1 MLKIAEYRKVLGED
15 GKSIRREKID
25 LKELE
30 KFNYIYDEFNECWTK
45 EYDNTYEVSIFKD
58 KTMIG
63 NTFDE
68 DEYIRDFNIKE
79 KDIPDLIQAGLV
91 EKVSDDRQCQN

>member
-1 MLKIAEYRKVLGED
+1 MLKIKDEVC
-15 GKSIRREKID
+15 

-30 KFNYIYDEFNECWTK
+30 KFNYIYDDFNECWTK
-45 EYDNTYEVSIFKD
+45 EYDNTHEVSIFKN

-68 DEYIRDFNIKE
+68 DEYIRDFDIKE

-91 EKVSDDRQCQN
+91 EKLKE

>member
-1 MLKIAEYRKVLGED
+1 MLKIKDEV
-15 GKSIRREKID
+15 D

-30 KFNYIYDEFNECWTK
+30 KLKYLYDDFNECWTK
-45 EYDNTYEVSIFKD
+45 EYDTTYEVSIFKD

-68 DEYIRDFNIKE
+68 DEYIREFEVKE
-79 KDIPDLIQAGLV
+79 KDIPDLIQANLV
-91 EKVSDDRQCQN
+91 EKVSDR

>member
-1 MLKIAEYRKVLGED
+1 MLKIKDEV
-15 GKSIRREKID
+15 D

-45 EYDNTYEVSIFKD
+45 EYDITYEVSIFKD

-63 NTFDE
+63 NSFDE
-68 DEYIRDFNIKE
+68 DEYIRDFEVKE
-79 KDIPDLIQAGLV
+79 EDIPDLIESNLV
-91 EKVSDDRQCQN
+91 EKVSDK

>member
-1 MLKIAEYRKVLGED
+1 MLKITEYRNVLGED
-15 GKSIRREKID
+15 GKSIKREKID

-30 KFNYIYDEFNECWTK
+30 KFNYLYDNFNECWTK
-45 EYDNTYEVSIFKD
+45 EYDANYEVSIFKD

-68 DEYIRDFNIKE
+68 EEYSREFDVKE
-79 KDIPDLIQAGLV
+79 EDIPDLIQANLV
-91 EKVSDDRQCQN
+91 EKVSDR